1 MAKIAD
7 MQIEAKR
14 RRPFRCR
21 VQERRRVRRIERA
34 RAKLLAGPDAGG
46 RYQVRKNAGRDDG
59 PANIRNAMPREA
71 SKPRFHGVYPLD
83 PASESK
89 VLNDAPRHP
98 ERLQIGRAHV

>member
-59 PANIRNAMPREA
+59 PANVRNAMPREA
-71 SKPRFHGVYPLD
+71 SQPGFHGVYR
-83 PASESK
+83 SEEHTSE
-89 VLNDAPRHP
+89 LQSLRHLVC
-98 ERLQIGRAHV
+98 RLL